1 MRLRRARTNP
11 VGAGGCKHAAFAPFA
26 STPVSLSSKQR
37 ATLRGLAHGAKVLL
51 HIGKEGDTDSGV
63 AAASEALR
71 TRELLKI
78 RVLETAPD
86 VPRAIGEALA
96 AAIDGA
102 AFVAATGRTVVLY
115 RAHPETPV
123 IRLA

>member
-1 MRLRRARTNP
+1 MT
-11 VGAGGCKHAAFAPFA
+11 
-26 STPVSLSSKQR
+26 LSSKQR

-51 HIGKEGDTDSGV
+51 HIGKEGATDAGV
-63 AAASEALR
+63 AAATEALR

-115 RAHPETPV
+115 RPHPETPV